1 MKAKDLHTP
10 QQYEVVKL
18 KIGTEL
24 VAMTRDRADKLELTL
39 PMCYTLTPAGD
50 GTSNTTFYPFAPTS
64 KSTNI
69 VIDKEDIMYRAEVSE
84 QFIPI
89 YDKASSSWATMIEA
103 QSIPISTGQVI
114 KSPSL
119 QRMHEL
125 LEDYMGDAELDEEWD
140 DDILD
145 VSGTPKIIH

>member
-1 MKAKDLHTP
+1 MKVKDLHTP

-64 KSTNI
+64 KNTNI

-89 YDKASSSWATMIEA
+89 YDKASSSWVRLN
-103 QSIPISTGQVI
+103 STT
-114 KSPSL
+114 
-119 QRMHEL
+119 
-125 LEDYMGDAELDEEWD
+125 
-140 DDILD
+140 
-145 VSGTPKIIH
+145 GTPAEWHRSASFDDNATEAAIMPSTW